1 MDKYDYI
8 TATTL
13 EEKVRLEKLIK
24 YMEDNNI
31 EDNLLEYKERYNN
44 ICKYLVAKDKYLNIE
59 KDIDDIKIKLDELY
73 KKKDEY
79 EVDNLLLEET
89 LISKFNTD
97 TNGKYRNILYEDIKL
112 IDDKEIRDILY
123 ILFEKE
129 SEYSKLLS
137 KRNKLKN
144 IIDKDKY
151 PNTYDTLLNQDILIE
166 KQDELNIAVSQLSNG
181 ATIIDCGVNVDG
193 SFKAGELYTKVCLG
207 GLADVGIS
215 IPGDLSEKFALPSVK
230 IKTDSPAIS
239 TLGSQK
245 AGWSV
250 SVGDFFALGSG
261 PARAICKKP
270 AETYEEIGYEDTE
283 ADLAILTLE
292 ADVLPGEDVAQYI
305 ADECN
310 VDVKDV
316 YLLVAPTS
324 SLVGSI
330 QISGRVVENGTYKM
344 LEAIKFD
351 VTKVKHAAGIAPIA
365 PIDPD
370 GLKAMG
376 KTNDAVLFGG
386 RTYYYVESDEND
398 DIADVAAKLPSSA
411 ADGYG
416 KPFFDVFKEA
426 EFDFYKIDKGMF
438 APAEVVI
445 NDLTTG
451 KIYKEGY
458 VNVDLLKK
466 SFGVDN

>member
-1 MDKYDYI
+1 M
-8 TATTL
+8 
-13 EEKVRLEKLIK
+13 
-24 YMEDNNI
+24 
-31 EDNLLEYKERYNN
+31 
-44 ICKYLVAKDKYLNIE
+44 
-59 KDIDDIKIKLDELY
+59 
-73 KKKDEY
+73 
-79 EVDNLLLEET
+79 
-89 LISKFNTD
+89 
-97 TNGKYRNILYEDIKL
+97 
-112 IDDKEIRDILY
+112 
-123 ILFEKE
+123 
-129 SEYSKLLS
+129 
-137 KRNKLKN
+137 
-144 IIDKDKY
+144 
-151 PNTYDTLLNQDILIE
+151 
-166 KQDELNIAVSQLSNG
+166 
-181 ATIIDCGVNVDG
+181 
-193 SFKAGELYTKVCLG
+193 
-207 GLADVGIS
+207 
-215 IPGDLSEKFALPSVK
+215 
-230 IKTDSPAIS
+230 
-239 TLGSQK
+239 
-245 AGWSV
+245 
-250 SVGDFFALGSG
+250 
-261 PARAICKKP
+261 
-270 AETYEEIGYEDTE
+270 
-283 ADLAILTLE
+283 
-292 ADVLPGEDVAQYI
+292 PGEDVAQYI

-351 VTKVKHAAGIAPIA
+351 V
-365 PIDPD
+365 
-370 GLKAMG
+370 MG

>member
-1 MDKYDYI
+1 M
-8 TATTL
+8 
-13 EEKVRLEKLIK
+13 VSV
-24 YMEDNNI
+24 NN
-31 EDNLLEYKERYNN
+31 E
-44 ICKYLVAKDKYLNIE
+44 AKKTVDVMIE
-59 KDIDDIKIKLDELY
+59 K
-73 KKKDEY
+73 
-79 EVDNLLLEET
+79 
-89 LISKFNTD
+89 S
-97 TNGKYRNILYEDIKL
+97 
-112 IDDKEIRDILY
+112 
-123 ILFEKE
+123 
-129 SEYSKLLS
+129 
-137 KRNKLKN
+137 
-144 IIDKDKY
+144 
-151 PNTYDTLLNQDILIE
+151 
-166 KQDELNIAVSQLSNG
+166 DELNIAISKLDNG
-181 ATIIDCGVNVDG
+181 ATILDCGVNVEG

-215 IPGDLSEKFALPSVK
+215 IPGDSSEKFALPSVK
-230 IKTDSPAIS
+230 IKTDFPSIS

-261 PARAICKKP
+261 PARTIAKKP
-270 AETYEEIGYEDTE
+270 AETYEEIDYEDSE
-283 ADLAILTLE
+283 ANVAILTLE
-292 ADVLPGEDVAQYI
+292 ADVLPGEDVAQAI
-305 ADECN
+305 ADDCN
-310 VDVKDV
+310 IDVSKV

-344 LEAIKFD
+344 LEAIHFD
-351 VTKVKHAAGIAPIA
+351 VNKVKHATGIAPIA

-386 RTYYYVESDEND
+386 RTYYYVKSEEGD
-398 DIADVAAKLPSSA
+398 DVGDVAKKLPSSA

-466 SFGVDN
+466 SFGLE

>member
-1 MDKYDYI
+1 VDVM
-8 TATTL
+8 
-13 EEKVRLEKLIK
+13 
-24 YMEDNNI
+24 
-31 EDNLLEYKERYNN
+31 
-44 ICKYLVAKDKYLNIE
+44 IE
-59 KDIDDIKIKLDELY
+59 KA
-73 KKKDEY
+73 
-79 EVDNLLLEET
+79 
-89 LISKFNTD
+89 
-97 TNGKYRNILYEDIKL
+97 
-112 IDDKEIRDILY
+112 
-123 ILFEKE
+123 
-129 SEYSKLLS
+129 
-137 KRNKLKN
+137 
-144 IIDKDKY
+144 
-151 PNTYDTLLNQDILIE
+151 
-166 KQDELNIAVSQLSNG
+166 DELNIAISKLNNG
-181 ATIIDCGVNVDG
+181 ATIIDCGVNVEG

-215 IPGDLSEKFALPSVK
+215 IPGDLSDKFALPSVK
-230 IKTDSPAIS
+230 IKTDFPAIS
-239 TLGSQK
+239 TLGAQK

-261 PARAICKKP
+261 PARALALKP
-270 AETYEEIGYEDTE
+270 AETYEEINYEDD
-283 ADLAILTLE
+283 AKIAILTLE
-292 ADVLPGEDVAQYI
+292 ADVLPGEDVADAI
-305 ADECN
+305 AKDCN
-310 VDVKDV
+310 VDSQDV

-330 QISGRVVENGTYKM
+330 QIAGRVVENGTYKM
-344 LEAIKFD
+344 LEALHFD

-386 RTYYYVESDEND
+386 RTYYYVESEEGD
-398 DIADVAAKLPSSA
+398 DIAEVAAKLPSSA

-445 NDLTTG
+445 NDLRTG
-451 KIYKEGY
+451 KLYKEGY

-466 SFGVDN
+466 SFGI